1 MIGPRQYG
9 PLGLSSLKALA
20 LLFALFFTAA
30 AASATCPSVHA
41 SGGGGHS
48 WYELDVD
55 SSCLSNNGGFSTTIL
70 SCPASGYSA
79 DAFGSSASWSFVV
92 PSGYT
97 WYSNWSVTAFV
108 DFDSPTHTIYDSLY
122 ATVSVIHNGTSTN
135 YSLFH
140 LQGNSATSQSCA
152 RYDKSITATTGDTIT
167 ISYSGSSA
175 ADGGTMKA
183 TVPVV
188 FSSN

>member
-1 MIGPRQYG
+1 MTRPRQYG
-9 PLGLSSLKALA
+9 SMGLSSWKALA
-20 LLFALFFTAA
+20 LLLALLFTAA
-30 AASATCPSVHA
+30 EASATCPSVRA
-41 SGGGGHS
+41 QSAGGRF

-55 SSCLSNNGGFSTTIL
+55 SSCLSNNGGFSTTTL
-70 SCPASGYSA
+70 SCPGSGYSA

-92 PSGYT
+92 PSGYS

-108 DFDSPTHTIYDSLY
+108 DFDSPTHTIYDALY
-122 ATVSVIHNGTSTN
+122 ATVSVIHNGTYTN

-140 LQGNSATSQSCA
+140 LQGNSATSQTCA
-152 RYDKSITATTGDTIT
+152 RYDKSITVTTGDTII

-175 ADGGTMKA
+175 GDGGTMKA
-183 TVPVV
+183 TTPVV